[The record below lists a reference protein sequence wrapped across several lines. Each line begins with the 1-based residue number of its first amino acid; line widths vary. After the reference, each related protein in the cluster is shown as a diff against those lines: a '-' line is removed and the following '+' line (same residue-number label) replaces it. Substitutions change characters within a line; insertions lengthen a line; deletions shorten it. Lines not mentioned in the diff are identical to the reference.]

1 MGHPDP
7 GLLGGRGLVVSL
19 VSMGNR
25 ELLENTKNLLSNYR
39 QPPLVM
45 VRGEGSRIWDA
56 DGREYLD
63 YSGGI
68 AVLSVG
74 HCHPTLAAAIGKQAA
89 TLMHT
94 SNLFYTDKALL
105 LADQITKRTGFSR
118 VYFANSGTEAN
129 EALIK
134 LGRRWH
140 YEHGDKNRFELVAT
154 HQSFHGRSMG
164 AVTLTGQPK
173 YHAGMGPMMGGVVHV
188 KYDDLAAMDA
198 VITDKTA
205 AVFLEPIQAE
215 GGILVPSEG
224 YLEGVR
230 KLCDARGALLF
241 FDEVQTGYGRTG
253 KFLGREHSGVMPDA
267 CSLAKGIGGGF
278 PLAAIALS
286 EKLADGL
293 PVGSHGSTFGGNPL
307 ACAAG
312 LAVLEVFDAEKLV
325 ENAHTLGEYLGAQLS
340 EMASDASLPAAVE
353 MRGRGLLRGI
363 RVGAEYDAMQVL
375 AAMRNEG
382 VLASTA
388 GADVVRLAPALNTTK
403 ADADRVL
410 AVLRAALAGATKKA

>member
-1 MGHPDP
+1 
-7 GLLGGRGLVVSL
+7 
-19 VSMGNR
+19 MGNR
-25 ELLENTKNLLSNYR
+25 ELLEKARHLLSNYR

-63 YSGGI
+63 FSGGI

-74 HCHPTLAAAIGKQAA
+74 HCHPKLAAAIAKQAS
-89 TLMHT
+89 TLIHT
-94 SNLFYTDKALL
+94 SNLFFTDKALL
-105 LADQITKRTGFSR
+105 LADEITRRTGFSR

-140 YEHGDKNRFELVAT
+140 YEHGRKERVEIIAT
-154 HQSFHGRSMG
+154 HQSFHGRTMG

-188 KYDDLAAMDA
+188 NYDDLEAMRGA
-198 VITDKTA
+198 IGDKTA
-205 AVFLEPIQAE
+205 AVILEPIQAE
-215 GGILVPSEG
+215 GGILVPSDG

-230 KLCDARGALLF
+230 KLCDERGALLF

-253 KFLGREHSGVMPDA
+253 RFLGREWSGVVPDA

-278 PLAAIALS
+278 PLGAIALTEALS
-286 EKLADGL
+286 DGL
-293 PVGSHGSTFGGNPL
+293 PVGSHGSTYGGNPL

-312 LAVLEVFDAEKLV
+312 LAVLEIFDEEGLV
-325 ENAHTLGEYLGAQLS
+325 ENAHEVGGYLGAQLA
-340 EMASDASLPAAVE
+340 EMAADATLPAASE
-353 MRGRGLLRGI
+353 ARGRGLLRGI
-363 RVGAEYDAMQVL
+363 RVSEGYDVMAVL
-375 AAMRNEG
+375 AAMRELG
-382 VLASTA
+382 VLASVA
-388 GADVVRLAPALNTTK
+388 GGDVVRLAPALNTTK
-403 ADADRVL
+403 SEVDCVL
-410 AVLRAALAGATKKA
+410 GTLRIALARATKKA

>member
-1 MGHPDP
+1 
-7 GLLGGRGLVVSL
+7 
-19 VSMGNR
+19 MGNR
-25 ELLENTKNLLSNYR
+25 ELLEKSKHLLSNYR
-39 QPPLVM
+39 QPALVM

-74 HCHPTLAAAIGKQAA
+74 HCHPKLAAAIAKQAS

-105 LADQITKRTGFSR
+105 LADEITKRTGFSR

-140 YEHGDKNRFELVAT
+140 YEHGRKERVEIVAT
-154 HQSFHGRSMG
+154 HQSFHGRTMG

-188 KYDDLAAMDA
+188 KYDDLDAMRGA
-198 VITDKTA
+198 ITDKTA
-205 AVFLEPIQAE
+205 AVILEPIQAE

-224 YLEGVR
+224 YLAGVR
-230 KLCDARGALLF
+230 KICDERGALLF

-253 KFLGREHSGVMPDA
+253 KFLGREHSGVIPDA

-278 PLAAIALS
+278 PLGAIALT
-286 EKLADGL
+286 EALADGL
-293 PVGSHGSTFGGNPL
+293 PVGTHGSTFGGNPL

-312 LAVLEVFDAEKLV
+312 LAVLEIFDEEKLV
-325 ENAHTLGEYLGAQLS
+325 ENAHEVGGYLGVQLA
-340 EMASDASLPAAVE
+340 EMAADASLPAAAE
-353 MRGRGLLRGI
+353 ARGQGLLRGI
-363 RVGAEYDAMQVL
+363 RVAEGYDAMAVL
-375 AAMRNEG
+375 ATMRELG

-388 GADVVRLAPALNTTK
+388 GGDVVRLAPALTTTK
-403 ADADRVL
+403 AEADRVL
-410 AVLRAALAGATKKA
+410 GTLRTALSQATKKS

>member
-1 MGHPDP
+1 
-7 GLLGGRGLVVSL
+7 
-19 VSMGNR
+19 MGNR
-25 ELLENTKNLLSNYR
+25 ELLEKSKNLLSNYR

-45 VRGEGSRIWDA
+45 VRGQGSRIWDA
-56 DGREYLD
+56 DGREFLD

-74 HCHPTLAAAIGKQAA
+74 HCHPKLADAIAKQAA

-105 LADQITKRTGFSR
+105 LADQITTRTGFSR

-140 YEHGDKNRFELVAT
+140 YEHGRKERVEIVST
-154 HQSFHGRSMG
+154 HQSFHGRTMG

-188 KYDDLAAMDA
+188 KYDDLEAMRGA
-198 VITDKTA
+198 ITDKTA
-205 AVFLEPIQAE
+205 AVILEPIQAE
-215 GGILVPSEG
+215 GGILVPSDG

-230 KLCDARGALLF
+230 KLCDERGALLF

-253 KFLGREHSGVMPDA
+253 KFLGREWSGVVPDA

-278 PLAAIALS
+278 PLGAIALT
-286 EKLADGL
+286 EALADGL
-293 PVGSHGSTFGGNPL
+293 PVGTHGSTFGGNPL

-312 LAVLEVFDAEKLV
+312 LAVLEIFDEERLV
-325 ENAHTLGEYLGAQLS
+325 ENAHEVGSFLGAQLA
-340 EMASDASLPAAVE
+340 EMAADASLPAAVE
-353 MRGRGLLRGI
+353 ARGRGLLRGI
-363 RVGAEYDAMQVL
+363 RVDAGYDALAVL
-375 AAMRNEG
+375 AAMRELG

-403 ADADRVL
+403 AEASHVL
-410 AVLRAALAGATKKA
+410 GVLRTALAQATKKS

>member
-1 MGHPDP
+1 
-7 GLLGGRGLVVSL
+7 
-19 VSMGNR
+19 MGNR

-74 HCHPTLAAAIGKQAA
+74 HCHPTLAAAIAKQAA

-105 LADQITKRTGFSR
+105 LAHEITTRTGFSR

-140 YEHGDKNRFELVAT
+140 YEHGDKGRFELVST
-154 HQSFHGRSMG
+154 HQSFHGRTMG

-188 KYDDLAAMDA
+188 AYDDLAAMDA

-205 AVFLEPIQAE
+205 AVILEPIQAE
-215 GGILVPSEG
+215 GGILVPSDG

-253 KFLGREHSGVMPDA
+253 RFLGREWSGVMPDA

-278 PLAAIALS
+278 PLGAIALT

-312 LAVLEVFDAEKLV
+312 LAVLEIFDAEKLV
-325 ENAHTLGEYLGAQLS
+325 ENARTLGDYLGAQLS
-340 EMASDASLPAAVE
+340 EMASDTTLPAAVE
-353 MRGRGLLRGI
+353 MRGRGLLRGV
-363 RVGAEYDAMQVL
+363 RVAPEYDAMQVL

-403 ADADRVL
+403 SDVDRVL
-410 AVLRAALAGATKKA
+410 AVLRAALAGATKKP

>member
-1 MGHPDP
+1 
-7 GLLGGRGLVVSL
+7 
-19 VSMGNR
+19 MGNR
-25 ELLENTKNLLSNYR
+25 ELLEKSKHLLSNYR
-39 QPPLVM
+39 QPALVM

-74 HCHPTLAAAIGKQAA
+74 HCHPKLAAAIAKQAS

-105 LADQITKRTGFSR
+105 LADEITRRTGFSR

-140 YEHGDKNRFELVAT
+140 YEHGHKERVEIVAT
-154 HQSFHGRSMG
+154 HQSFHGRTMG

-188 KYDDLAAMDA
+188 KYDDLEAMCGA
-198 VITDKTA
+198 ITDKTA
-205 AVFLEPIQAE
+205 AVILEPIQAE
-215 GGILVPSEG
+215 GGILVPSDG
-224 YLEGVR
+224 YLAGVR
-230 KLCDARGALLF
+230 KLCDERGALLF

-253 KFLGREHSGVMPDA
+253 KFLGREHSGVVPDA

-278 PLAAIALS
+278 PLGAIALT
-286 EKLADGL
+286 EALADGL
-293 PVGSHGSTFGGNPL
+293 PVGTHGSTFGGNPL
-307 ACAAG
+307 GCAAG
-312 LAVLEVFDAEKLV
+312 LAVLEIFDEEKLV
-325 ENAHTLGEYLGAQLS
+325 ENAHEVGSYLGVQLA
-340 EMASDASLPAAVE
+340 EMAADTSLPAAAE
-353 MRGRGLLRGI
+353 ARGQGLLRGI
-363 RVGAEYDAMQVL
+363 RVSEGYDALAVL
-375 AAMRNEG
+375 AAMRELG
-382 VLASTA
+382 VLASIA
-388 GADVVRLAPALNTTK
+388 GGDVVRLAPALTTNK
-403 ADADRVL
+403 AEADRVL
-410 AVLRAALAGATKKA
+410 GTLRAALSQATKKS